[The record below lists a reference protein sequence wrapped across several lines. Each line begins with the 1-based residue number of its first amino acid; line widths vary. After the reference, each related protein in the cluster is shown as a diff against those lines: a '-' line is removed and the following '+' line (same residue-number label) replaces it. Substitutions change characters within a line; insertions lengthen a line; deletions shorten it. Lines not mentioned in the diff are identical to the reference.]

1 MPYWETTGENAVMV
15 AVVRG
20 VRPKRPDAA
29 DSLGFTDG
37 LWRVVERSWMAD
49 ADTRP
54 DVKTMLYRLTH
65 AASAW
70 NRRQSM

>member
-1 MPYWETTGENAVMV
+1 MPYWETTGENPVMV

-49 ADTRP
+49 ADARP
-54 DVKTMLYRLTH
+54 DVKVMLYHLTH
-65 AASAW
+65 AASTW
-70 NRRQSM
+70 NRRRFV